1 MLIFLLLLVFATDYA
16 RSEDCNLISKEGHG
30 NLQVHGHGLHRQIE
44 LTTFIQA
51 KSRVSQCRLM
61 YSISIPDEAYV
72 DERELVV
79 SLLFIAG
86 FVIFRLTSAL
96 PGYEIV
102 FGDSKKKDNR
112 LIYIVRQKLFLSTFE
127 MKEKLKFPVHL
138 LPPSK
143 QRLPEVKFFQPIIA
157 VDCKGNFTGC
167 PTTGIQS
174 KDARVKPTSGK
185 WLQVKPWEKIR
196 TFVDIF
202 RGEPLFPELPLQSL
216 FILAASLSFSMF
228 YLMN

>member
-1 MLIFLLLLVFATDYA
+1 MLIFLLLLAFATDYA
-16 RSEDCNLISKEGHG
+16 RSGDCNLISKEGHG

-51 KSRVSQCRLM
+51 KSRVPQCRLM
-61 YSISIPDEAYV
+61 YSVSIPNEAYV
-72 DERELVV
+72 DEREL
-79 SLLFIAG
+79 
-86 FVIFRLTSAL
+86 TSAF

-102 FGDSKKKDNR
+102 FGDSKKNNNR

-157 VDCKGNFTGC
+157 VDCKGDFTGC
-167 PTTGIQS
+167 PTTGIRS

-196 TFVDIF
+196 TVVDIF
-202 RGEPLFPELPLQSL
+202 RKEPLFPELPLQSL